1 MPEPRSR
8 RLVLMRHATAAQEGG
23 ADADRRLSDD
33 GRAQATVVGGW
44 LRSTGIEPD
53 AALVSAATRAVET
66 WEAVARGAG
75 WSLTPLVDRGLYTAG
90 SDTALDLI
98 RETLTEVTT
107 LVVVGHNPT
116 VATVAQLLDDGE
128 GDPVASTEMLLGYPP
143 AAVTVFEYDGDWD
156 GLGWGT
162 ARVAAFR
169 SGR

>member
-1 MPEPRSR
+1 MPETRAR

-23 ADADRRLSDD
+23 TDADRRLSDD
-33 GRAQATVVGGW
+33 GRAQAAVVGSW
-44 LRSTGIEPD
+44 LRAAGVDPD
-53 AALVSAATRAVET
+53 AALVSAAARAVET

-98 RETLTEVTT
+98 RETLATVTT

-128 GDPVASTEMLLGYPP
+128 GDPGACTEMLMGYPP
-143 AAVTVFEYDGDWD
+143 AAVTVFEYDGDWGD
-156 GLGWGT
+156 LDWGS
-162 ARVAAFR
+162 ARVAAFHSAR
-169 SGR
+169 